1 MARVRTTR
9 GALTAA
15 PLPDSRFVMHRRE
28 ADGEWHEHVEDR
40 VELRLAGTTVF
51 NRLIEVDRHTW
62 GSVDLH
68 GKRPVYLGRD
78 VPAPP
83 ARGGRSLSM

>member
-1 MARVRTTR
+1 
-9 GALTAA
+9 
-15 PLPDSRFVMHRRE
+15 MHRRE

-78 VPAPP
+78 VPATCPRRQRE
-83 ARGGRSLSM
+83 AAAA